1 VSWVAKCEMLS
12 SSSVDELEMS
22 AEKEQEMS
30 ALSLKPRNKKWAQD
44 RRVRKKILF
53 TNLILL
59 LQ

>member
-1 VSWVAKCEMLS
+1 MLS

-44 RRVRKKILF
+44 RRGRKKILF